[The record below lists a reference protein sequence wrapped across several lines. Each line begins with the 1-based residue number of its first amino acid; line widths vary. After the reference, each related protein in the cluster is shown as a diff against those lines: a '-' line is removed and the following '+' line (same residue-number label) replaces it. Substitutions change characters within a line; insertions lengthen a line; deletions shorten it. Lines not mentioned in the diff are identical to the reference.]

1 VVGSAG
7 MAEILATTIATET
20 VRNDDTTKIALKEAG
35 VGASGGQ
42 VGVELAR
49 SSVSR
54 AMCSCRF

>member
-1 VVGSAG
+1 